1 MVLQDTIIERK
12 NKQKEENV
20 YGRAILIMCLDV
32 CIPDVISFW
41 MQ

>member
-1 MVLQDTIIERK
+1 MFQNGKERK

-20 YGRAILIMCLDV
+20 YGQAILTVCLDV
-32 CIPDVISFW
+32 RIPEVISFW